1 MLVQTLAKTGTFLG
15 SFTVS
20 ENEIRFHR
28 ALTHSEY
35 LRLGNIVYFMFVND
49 RLMKIGIAGGQTG
62 WVSRYGM
69 YNLGERGD
77 STNRRILRVM
87 KELDESQIEVYAVQ
101 CPKQKITF
109 TCPLTGVIIEDEVEI
124 IRLAEQ
130 HLTKQ
135 YLNESAGN
143 ELLFSRQLT

>member
-1 MLVQTLAKTGTFLG
+1 MLVQMLAKTGTFLG

-62 WVSRYGM
+62 WVARYGM
-69 YNLGERGD
+69 YNLGEKAIA
-77 STNRRILRVM
+77 RIV
-87 KELDESQIEVYAVQ
+87 EFFES
-101 CPKQKITF
+101 
-109 TCPLTGVIIEDEVEI
+109 
-124 IRLAEQ
+124 
-130 HLTKQ
+130 
-135 YLNESAGN
+135 
-143 ELLFSRQLT
+143 